1 MQPVPWVLEDGWK
14 GVVKIEGVVEGPVD
28 RMSIMTLS
36 VSGSEAEA
44 AVLVCLFKGMWP
56 PLRRMFGSPSL

>member
-1 MQPVPWVLEDGWK
+1 M
-14 GVVKIEGVVEGPVD
+14 VKIEGVVEGPVD

-36 VSGSEAEA
+36 VSGSEGEA

-56 PLRRMFGSPSL
+56 PLRRMFGGPSL